1 MSWMRWVRPLWSR
14 RAEREL
20 AVELGASWVTRA
32 GLRVAYTAAF
42 LVPLH
47 TAMWLV
53 QRSGP
58 PAGRWA
64 GPFIGYDLLALVLAA
79 ALTAG
84 SHRRDIRRRL
94 RSPVAVDATR

>member
-1 MSWMRWVRPLWSR
+1 MSRMRWVRPLWSR

-20 AVELGASWVTRA
+20 AVTMDASWVTRA

-42 LVPLH
+42 LVPVH

-58 PAGRWA
+58 PTGRWA
-64 GPFIGYDLLALVLAA
+64 GSFIGYDLLALVLVA

-84 SHRRDIRRRL
+84 SHSRDTHRKL
-94 RSPVAVDATR
+94 RSGAAVDATR

>member
-1 MSWMRWVRPLWSR
+1 MSQMRWVRPLWSH

-20 AVELGASWVTRA
+20 AARLGASLTTRA
-32 GLRVAYTAAF
+32 GLRVAYTAAS

-53 QRSGP
+53 QRPLP

-79 ALTAG
+79 ALTVA
-84 SHRRDIRRRL
+84 SHRWDIRRQL
-94 RSPVAVDATR
+94 RPDATVDAR